1 MAAPTRIVIAGAGG
15 RMGLALIAA
24 ASDRRQC
31 TVSGAFDHAEADRG
45 DPGEALLERSDVV
58 IDFSTASASADLT
71 MRLASRGG
79 PAMVIGV
86 TGFSPAQAAVIREA
100 AGQIAIVQSANFSI
114 GLNLLAAFTERA
126 AARLPAEDWDIEIIE
141 AHHRRKRD
149 APSGSALML
158 GEAAARGR
166 GGSLASLRAPSRDGA
181 ATGRRQG
188 EIGFASIRGG
198 GLVGEHS
205 VLFAAEDEILTF
217 SHSAR
222 DRGAFARGA
231 LRAATW
237 VRDRA
242 PGLYGMADV
251 LADET

>member
-1 MAAPTRIVIAGAGG
+1 MRAPTRIAIVGAAG
-15 RMGLALIAA
+15 RMGQALIAA
-24 ASDRRQC
+24 ASGRRQLA
-31 TVSGAFDHAEADRG
+31 VSGAFNRAEANCG
-45 DPGEALLERSDVV
+45 APAEALLAQTDVV
-58 IDFSTASASADLT
+58 IDFSIAASSADLA
-71 MRLASRGG
+71 MRLARRGG

-86 TGFSPAQAAVIREA
+86 TGFSPQQQAAIRDA
-100 AGQIAIVQSANFSI
+100 AGRIAIVQSANFSI
-114 GLNLLAAFTERA
+114 GLNLLAAFAQRA
-126 AARLPAEDWDIEIIE
+126 AARLAAADWDVEIIE

-166 GGSLASLRAPSRDGA
+166 GASLESLRAPSREGVTA
-181 ATGRRQG
+181 GRREG
-188 EIGFASIRGG
+188 EIGFAIVRGG

-222 DRGAFARGA
+222 ERGAFARGA

-237 VRDRA
+237 VRNRT

-251 LADET
+251 LAGEA